1 MVSTSRRYSAK
12 KAAEMNES
20 DVSDIKSSEESFNI
34 ESDEDESVTGSSIK
48 FVKLVEEII
57 LPTTSSVQD
66 NQGSSGLNDDDSN
79 GDYDDEVIP
88 RKKQRTSVA
97 TRNSTKN
104 ATPADKW
111 HDIDE
116 EAHNDQSPHDF
127 EFIPTRQPGVADH
140 INETFEPIDCF
151 TELFS
156 DEILQK
162 LSKIIN
168 SFAKIKCQLNTNAR
182 KHSVYTKWKPL
193 TKAEILCYIAIMIV
207 MGLQPRPEIRDYWST
222 KDIYH
227 TPWFSKVMTRDEFEA
242 IHHTMVHL
250 SDNDKK
256 KANDKIEPFMNE
268 LIHQFQATFYPFQ
281 DVSIDEV
288 VTKYKSKWKSKQY
301 NPNKPSKYYIKTYIV
316 CDSTTGYA
324 FNILTYFGSDTS
336 YNPAMSDFGNSEKIF
351 EYLLS
356 PLGSG
361 HYVFAD
367 RFYITY

>member
-20 DVSDIKSSEESFNI
+20 DISDIKSSEESFNI

-88 RKKQRTSVA
+88 GKKQRTSVA

-111 HDIDE
+111 HDTDE

-156 DEILQK
+156 DEI
-162 LSKIIN
+162 
-168 SFAKIKCQLNTNAR
+168 
-182 KHSVYTKWKPL
+182 
-193 TKAEILCYIAIMIV
+193 
-207 MGLQPRPEIRDYWST
+207 
-222 KDIYH
+222 
-227 TPWFSKVMTRDEFEA
+227 
-242 IHHTMVHL
+242 
-250 SDNDKK
+250 
-256 KANDKIEPFMNE
+256 
-268 LIHQFQATFYPFQ
+268 
-281 DVSIDEV
+281 
-288 VTKYKSKWKSKQY
+288 
-301 NPNKPSKYYIKTYIV
+301 
-316 CDSTTGYA
+316 
-324 FNILTYFGSDTS
+324 
-336 YNPAMSDFGNSEKIF
+336 
-351 EYLLS
+351 
-356 PLGSG
+356 
-361 HYVFAD
+361 
-367 RFYITY
+367 